1 MGLKFKTS
9 ATITLIFLALVA
21 IMHAVLVREIAPTLS
36 SAEMYIAENNLSKLV
51 SDTQDLA
58 RDLQRRAEEWSHTSN
73 LVDPTTNTV
82 NPMVRSHLER
92 QPFEFDD
99 LLILDPGGRVVFTG
113 HLDGSAPSFS
123 PIALER
129 ESAIL
134 SIAFTG
140 RELGIRE
147 DSRGTS
153 HYCLLPYPR
162 PIIEEREPG
171 NSYSRARCIT
181 RNTS

>member
-73 LVDPTTNTV
+73 LVDPTTNTGCV
-82 NPMVRSHLER
+82 Y
-92 QPFEFDD
+92 
-99 LLILDPGGRVVFTG
+99 G
-113 HLDGSAPSFS
+113 AP
-123 PIALER
+123 
-129 ESAIL
+129 
-134 SIAFTG
+134 
-140 RELGIRE
+140 
-147 DSRGTS
+147 
-153 HYCLLPYPR
+153 
-162 PIIEEREPG
+162 
-171 NSYSRARCIT
+171 
-181 RNTS
+181 